1 MTTDY
6 YRLEISI
13 MTQLYNQLRKATWNK
28 ITYNSNFTIKTTF
41 CNDRRSMPSRSD
53 HGNDF
58 TELLP
63 VPSDVLMTKFKVT
76 FTYIFSK
83 KVYSLW
89 LIPPC
94 LGEWHCMLGGWVGR

>member
-41 CNDRRSMPSRSD
+41 FQR
-53 HGNDF
+53 
-58 TELLP
+58 
-63 VPSDVLMTKFKVT
+63 
-76 FTYIFSK
+76 
-83 KVYSLW
+83 
-89 LIPPC
+89 
-94 LGEWHCMLGGWVGR
+94 